1 MIKVFKIGGNV
12 IDNPEMLERFTAE
25 FAAIPGPKVLIHGG
39 GAIASKMQKELGMQP
54 LMIGGRRV
62 TDADTLRIVS
72 MVYAGLTNKTV
83 VALLQKNN
91 CNALGLS
98 GADGDVIR
106 SHKRP
111 PVFSEAAGE
120 VVDYGFVGDVDK
132 VDGQLLMKL
141 IDADI
146 VPVICAITHD
156 GNGQL
161 LNTNADTV
169 AQSVATE
176 IASLAPAELIYC
188 FEKNGVLADPEDD
201 NSVIAEINP
210 ESFAALK
217 ADGTVSGGML
227 PKLENAFKAIN
238 AGVKR
243 VVIKHAANILTSL
256 QTDIVG

>member
-25 FAAIPGPKVLIHGG
+25 FAAIPGPKVLVHGG

-54 LMIGGRRV
+54 QMIGGRRV

-72 MVYAGLTNKTV
+72 MVGLTNKTV

-120 VVDYGFVGDVDK
+120 VVDYGFGP
-132 VDGQLLMKL
+132 DGVAGGYGGSEGIHKYTGAQMKTY
-141 IDADI
+141 IDSVMGKI
-146 VPVICAITHD
+146 NKYVKE
-156 GNGQL
+156 
-161 LNTNADTV
+161 LND
-169 AQSVATE
+169 
-176 IASLAPAELIYC
+176 ELKY
-188 FEKNGVLADPEDD
+188 
-201 NSVIAEINP
+201 
-210 ESFAALK
+210 
-217 ADGTVSGGML
+217 
-227 PKLENAFKAIN
+227 FK
-238 AGVKR
+238 
-243 VVIKHAANILTSL
+243 
-256 QTDIVG
+256 